1 MTVVAAVSYGLN
13 LVPPFAVYSLALA
26 FTNIHT
32 HRNKH
37 TLYSRF
43 WGTIFYIVLG
53 FPHIC
58 MGFVNE
64 VKLPPQLLRVAIERV
79 HWNERSVWFVQAKVS
94 NKIGN
99 NLIYA
104 FGADTH
110 TYTHMHM
117 NRLASICV
125 LMCVRMCILSLNL
138 RFYAFPFA
146 YFESL
151 VHTYHTHIR
160 KLATHYTQHTH
171 IGILISVIRIC
182 RFCFASF
189 LPFSDHWLR
198 LWLFT
203 LVFVQFYC
211 DCFLMFFLISFLFI
225 QHTLHT
231 HFTLVNWCFR

>member
-13 LVPPFAVYSLALA
+13 LVLPFAFYSLALA

-160 KLATHYTQHTH
+160 KLATHNT
-171 IGILISVIRIC
+171 RI
-182 RFCFASF
+182 
-189 LPFSDHWLR
+189 
-198 LWLFT
+198 
-203 LVFVQFYC
+203 
-211 DCFLMFFLISFLFI
+211 
-225 QHTLHT
+225 
-231 HFTLVNWCFR
+231 

>member
-1 MTVVAAVSYGLN
+1 MLFIRSHLHLQTYTHIETNTRCTVA
-13 LVPPFAVYSLALA
+13 
-26 FTNIHT
+26 
-32 HRNKH
+32 
-37 TLYSRF
+37 F

-79 HWNERSVWFVQAKVS
+79 HWNERNVWFVQTKVS

-110 TYTHMHM
+110 LHTCTWTGWQAYACLHMY
-117 NRLASICV
+117 
-125 LMCVRMCILSLNL
+125 VRMCILSLNL

-160 KLATHYTQHTH
+160 KLRNTPHTY
-171 IGILISVIRIC
+171 ILISVTRIC
-182 RFCFASF
+182 RFCFAS

-211 DCFLMFFLISFLFI
+211 DCLLMFFFFD
-225 QHTLHT
+225 
-231 HFTLVNWCFR
+231 